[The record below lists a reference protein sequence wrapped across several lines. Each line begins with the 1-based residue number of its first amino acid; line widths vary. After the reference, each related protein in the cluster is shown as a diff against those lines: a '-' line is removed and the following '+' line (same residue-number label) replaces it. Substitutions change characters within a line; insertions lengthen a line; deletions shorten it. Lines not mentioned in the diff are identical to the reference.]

1 MDELEIKIALSYKIP
16 ENNLTLNGILRGL
29 QEDQNKLMR
38 NIVKAILTAIEKK
51 VIEEYISSYPNK
63 YYRYGRQ
70 PRARKLIT
78 SFGPVHYKLAQLYDR
93 QTEKVFPPLTERLSI
108 LPYKQ
113 YQREA
118 LEAAVG
124 QAIHLSFRMA
134 EKEVRRIKG
143 HAPGRSTLQRCVK
156 ELAEGYGQWP
166 CYKNRDFKFLMVDG
180 DESQA
185 PGSEGTTSGSGRDAL
200 GPGI

>member
-29 QEDQNKLMR
+29 QEDQNELMR

-51 VIEEYISSYPNK
+51 VIEEYISSHPNK

-78 SFGPVHYKLAQLYDR
+78 SFGPIHYKLAQLYD
-93 QTEKVFPPLTERLSI
+93 
-108 LPYKQ
+108 
-113 YQREA
+113 
-118 LEAAVG
+118 EAAAG

-134 EKEVRRIKG
+134 EKEARRIKG
-143 HAPGRSTLQRCVK
+143 WAEAAAGQAIHLSFRMAEKEARRIKGWAPGRSTLQRCVGPWHLK
-156 ELAEGYGQWP
+156 GLE
-166 CYKNRDFKFLMVDG
+166 DG
-180 DESQA
+180 LTLLD
-185 PGSEGTTSGSGRDAL
+185 SGWRRTGN
-200 GPGI
+200 

>member
-16 ENNLTLNGILRGL
+16 EKGLTLNGILRGL
-29 QEDQNKLMR
+29 QEDQNKLMK
-38 NIVKAILTAIEKK
+38 NIIKTILNALEERAIQ
-51 VIEEYISSYPNK
+51 EYKSRHPER
-63 YYRYGRQ
+63 YYRHGHQ
-70 PRARKLIT
+70 PRSRKFIT
-78 SFGPVHYKLAQLYDR
+78 SFGPIHYRLAQLLDR
-93 QTEKVFPPLTERLSI
+93 QTGKIFSPLREKLSI

-143 HAPGRSTLQRCVK
+143 CAQSRSTLHRCVR
-156 ELAEGYGQWP
+156 ELADD
-166 CYKNRDFKFLMVDG
+166 RF
-180 DESQA
+180 
-185 PGSEGTTSGSGRDAL
+185 SEDL
-200 GPGI
+200 

>member
-29 QEDQNKLMR
+29 QEDQNTLMR

-51 VIEEYISSYPNK
+51 VIEEYISSHPNK

-93 QTEKVFPPLTERLSI
+93 QTERVFPPLVEGLSI